1 MVKRILAL
9 SLLMV
14 GLAACGSGGGA
25 SAEADTINNTGAPM
39 CNCSVG
45 VHRFYKYSP
54 TITSRLSTPLCD
66 MANDWGGAC
75 TDQKALCTLIQPDW
89 ATRDSDSYSKADAE
103 NDGMW
108 EPYVW
113 CKQ

>member
-25 SAEADTINNTGAPM
+25 SAEADPINTTGAPM

-45 VHRFYKYSP
+45 VRRFFKYIP
-54 TITSRLSTPLCD
+54 TTTTRVSTPLCD
-66 MANDWGGAC
+66 MSNDWGGGC
-75 TDQKALCTLIQPDW
+75 TDLKALCTLIQPDW
-89 ATRDSDSYSKADAE
+89 ATRDRDINIDVDKY
-103 NDGMW
+103 DGMW